1 MTEAKIATPSD
12 NEVTAIEVD
21 RVLAVGSLLLALLT
35 PEEIETFRLVMQGQ
49 RFGQN
54 GKTKIGNASGS

>member
-1 MTEAKIATPSD
+1 MTETIKATPSE
-12 NEVTAIEVD
+12 NKVTAVEVD
-21 RVLAVGSLLLALLT
+21 RVLAVGSLLLAVLT

>member
-1 MTEAKIATPSD
+1 MTEAIRATPSE
-12 NEVTAIEVD
+12 NKVTAVEVD
-21 RVLAVGSLLLALLT
+21 RVLAVGSLLLTVLT